1 MDALILVVLRF
12 INCVLTLAF
21 FPNLYLIYRK
31 TNRRFYLL
39 WGLGFL
45 FYGVN
50 VVIRTSMLAL
60 SLESMN
66 MEVFAFMFMV
76 IGFTLII
83 TGIGELINRTRL
95 LLLAALSVPLAL
107 TILYFTTKP
116 MFLGQVIA
124 FLPYVFIAVS
134 LLIIRIYFSATIDF
148 LVIGWMMI
156 ALTNIGYGFGFISP
170 MFVEIYVIFAKV
182 ILYYGSL
189 YPRFSYLVDDLRRFL
204 ISGMPTQY
212 FDVPGEKFVLVKAN
226 SGKRSNEIQWIKN
239 RIDENSKKAVKT
251 IMLTTYDLISPTDL
265 KATDVDEEN
274 LYIVRMVQ
282 GGKSAFDIFAEHL
295 ITINDDFN
303 DLDILFTDILAFSSE
318 RKINCQIILYN
329 LSSLIHTHGWKR
341 VYTFILSKISY
352 LKNSNVYLYALYYP
366 RTHEVESEIA
376 KFEQL
381 ADSVIEI

>member
-1 MDALILVVLRF
+1 MDTLIITALRL
-12 INCVLTLAF
+12 INGVFTLAF

-39 WGLGFL
+39 WGIGFL
-45 FYGVN
+45 FYGIN
-50 VVIRTSMLAL
+50 VIIRTSMLAFNI
-60 SLESMN
+60 ESMN
-66 MEVFAFMFMV
+66 MEVFSFMFMV

-83 TGIGELINRTRL
+83 TGIGDLINRTRL
-95 LLLAALSVPLAL
+95 LLLASLSVPLAL
-107 TILYFTTKP
+107 AVLFFTTRP
-116 MFLGQVIA
+116 MLLGQVIA

-170 MFVEIYVIFAKV
+170 FYVEIYIILAKA

-204 ISGMPTQY
+204 ISGVPTQY
-212 FDVPGEKFVLVKAN
+212 FDNPGEKFVIIN
-226 SGKRSNEIQWIKN
+226 STSGKRSNEIQWIKN
-239 RIDENSKKAVKT
+239 RMNENSKKAIKT
-251 IMLTTYDLISPTDL
+251 IMLTTYDLISPNDL

-274 LYIVRMVQ
+274 LYVVRMVQ
-282 GGKSAFDIFAEHL
+282 GGKSAFDIFTERL
-295 ITINDDFN
+295 ITINDDLN

-318 RKINCQIILYN
+318 RRINCQIILYN

-341 VYTFILSKISY
+341 VYTFLLSKISY
-352 LKNSNVYLYALYYP
+352 LKNSNVYLYAFYYP
-366 RTHEVESEIA
+366 KTHEVESDIA

-381 ADSVIEI
+381 ADNVVDI